1 LIEREALGELDAQ
14 VEQDMRKTSEQYE
27 RNKSTVIDM
36 LIEQITKISLE
47 VPLVVQGKFETM

>member
-1 LIEREALGELDAQ
+1 MIEREALGELDAQ

-27 RNKSTVIDM
+27 RNKSTVIEM

>member
-14 VEQDMRKTSEQYE
+14 VEAEMRKTAEQFE
-27 RNKSTVIDM
+27 RNKGSVIDM

-47 VPLVVQGKFETM
+47 VPLVVQGKFEAM

>member
-1 LIEREALGELDAQ
+1 MIEREALGELDAQ

>member
-14 VEQDMRKTSEQYE
+14 VEADMRNTAEQFE
-27 RNKSTVIDM
+27 RNKGSVIEM

-47 VPLVVQGKFETM
+47 VPLVVQGKFEAM

>member
-27 RNKSTVIDM
+27 RNKSTVIEM